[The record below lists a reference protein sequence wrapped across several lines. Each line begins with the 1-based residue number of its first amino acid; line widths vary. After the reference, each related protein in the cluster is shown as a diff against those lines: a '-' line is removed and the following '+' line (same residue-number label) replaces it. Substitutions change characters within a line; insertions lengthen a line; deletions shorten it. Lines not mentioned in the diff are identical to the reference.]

1 MDPYI
6 ILSGQS
12 KGVNRNKR
20 NRYKSLILAIVKQI
34 NQKQLILVQGVD
46 SKKGQLIYLTRKGSF
61 QVILYKMI
69 RFLSGK
75 LKKHTK
81 LAKIV
86 KISIF
91 VNRLVFPM
99 NFNQF
104 NRFSHPMT
112 IIYDQICCKI
122 NSFLSQGLL
131 GLCCSIETRDRIER
145 ITLTAVLFD

>member
-1 MDPYI
+1 M
-6 ILSGQS
+6 
-12 KGVNRNKR
+12 
-20 NRYKSLILAIVKQI
+20 ILATIKQI
-34 NQKQLILVQGVD
+34 NQKQLILVQGED

-81 LAKIV
+81 LAKVV

-104 NRFSHPMT
+104 SHPMT
-112 IIYDQICCKI
+112 
-122 NSFLSQGLL
+122 
-131 GLCCSIETRDRIER
+131 
-145 ITLTAVLFD
+145 